1 MGWLRESKDLPDLVP
16 WVEGVGGD
24 QVIRCRDD
32 SLLATWQVEPYDLSS
47 WSADEQG
54 QMILALNNAWKRLR
68 GRWGVWCDT
77 PRGRAC
83 LASGEDQAV
92 HAVPTLLERTHRSTY
107 DPSLWTQDFY
117 LSLWRRPPRF
127 PLMDLLGEWLYPS
140 TSQTPQVSDDQTFL
154 AECAAIID
162 VLRPGVRQLTP
173 VCGTALSTYFHQLVS
188 DQAQTVAWPLDGRD
202 LNYALTDTHLETG
215 LTPLLGK
222 PWVAVVSLKR
232 PFPPQHWTSMLRD
245 LHHLPFSFR
254 QTVVWMHHEAETNRR
269 DFTNQQKKH
278 ASKKW
283 RFGDAVVSWA
293 TRQQANVLTDSFVE
307 HQEKDTDAARFDLL
321 AQEVTYGDCVFTMIL
336 QHEDHATLEAQVQ
349 EVTRVIRGCQLTAV
363 VERANAAA
371 AMLNSWPGKGLENPR
386 HFKLSSMNG
395 LHLFSAWSTPWAGQP
410 QTTALHAPALCLMK
424 TETCMPFWLSLHV
437 GDVGHSL
444 CFAPS
449 GAGKSTLMAFLV
461 CQWLSR
467 YPGARVFYL
476 DVKRAARSMF
486 LCLEAPYLD
495 FARDQINLQP
505 LGRVHEAHERAWALD
520 WLLDLVVASG
530 QPRTPTV
537 ERFIEWGLLDV
548 AALSPRERTLS
559 ALRAIL
565 PRRYAP
571 RRAEGVSSAE
581 LEHARREQMAV
592 IQSLERYTGR
602 GSYGYALDGDHD
614 DLTDAPI
621 QGFELLGLLETP
633 RLIDAVTSYLG
644 HRFYQGL
651 TGAPTLMVCDEAGQ
665 YLIHDGFRRQID
677 ALLRL
682 GRDKKLALLI
692 GTQEATDVLDNRL
705 KTLLVNQCVTRLYP
719 PNANAL
725 TGAARPAYDA
735 LGLGE
740 PAITRISRATAKRDV
755 YVQQQGVGEQL
766 AHLSLSPVELA
777 VCGSS
782 STESHTAMDTI
793 LAEYGPHGF
802 AERWLTHQGL
812 PQDAERLR
820 QIRKELHGTAD
831 PDRARRPSPR
841 AVVPVLVAAGD

>member
-1 MGWLRESKDLPDLVP
+1 MGWLRASKDLPDLVP

-47 WSADEQG
+47 WSASEQG

-83 LASGEDQAV
+83 LADGVDQQAY
-92 HAVPTLLERTHRSTY
+92 AVPTLLERTHRATY
-107 DPSLWTQDFY
+107 DPSLWGQDFY

-127 PLMDLLGEWLYPS
+127 PVTEILTEWLYPS
-140 TSQTPQVSDDQTFL
+140 TTQTPCASDDQTFL

-162 VLRPGVRQLTP
+162 VLRPGVHDLTP
-173 VCGTALSTYFHQLVS
+173 VCGTALSTYLHRLVS

-215 LTPLLGK
+215 LTPLIGT
-222 PWVAVVSLKR
+222 PWVAVISLKR
-232 PFPPQHWTSMLRD
+232 PFPPQLWTMMLRE
-245 LHHLPFSFR
+245 LHHLPFDWR

-283 RFGDAVVSWA
+283 RFGDMAVSWL

-336 QHEDHATLEAQVQ
+336 QHTDHAILEAQVQ

-363 VERANAAA
+363 VERANATAA
-371 AMLNSWPGKGLENPR
+371 LLNSWPGMGLHNPR
-386 HFKLSSMNG
+386 HFKLSSTNG
-395 LHLFSAWSTPWAGQP
+395 LHLFSPWSTPWAGQP
-410 QTTALHAPALCLMK
+410 RTTALHAPALCLMK

-437 GDVGHSL
+437 GDVGHTL

-476 DVKRAARSMF
+476 DVKRAARSLF

-495 FARDQINLQP
+495 FSRDRINLQP
-505 LGRVHEAHERAWALD
+505 LGRVDKEHERAWALD
-520 WLLDLVVASG
+520 WLLTLVEASG
-530 QPRTPTV
+530 VTRTPGV
-537 ERFIEWGLLDV
+537 EQFLEWGVVDV
-548 AALSPRERTLS
+548 AGLSPRERTMT
-559 ALRAIL
+559 ALRTVL

-581 LEHARREQMAV
+581 LEKRRTAQEAV
-592 IQSLERYTGR
+592 CQALERYTAR
-602 GSYGYALDGDHD
+602 GTYGYALDGDHD
-614 DLTDAPI
+614 DITDAPV

-644 HRFYQGL
+644 HRFYQSL
-651 TGAPTLMVCDEAGQ
+651 TGAPTLMVCDEVGQ
-665 YLIHDGFRRQID
+665 YLIHEGFRRQID
-677 ALLRL
+677 TLIRL
-682 GRDKKLALLI
+682 GRDKKLALLL
-692 GTQEATDVLDNRL
+692 GTQEATDVLDSRL

-725 TGAARPAYDA
+725 TGSARPAYNA

-740 PAITRISRATAKRDV
+740 PAITRISRATTKRDV

-766 AHLSLSPVELA
+766 AHLPLSPVELA
-777 VCGSS
+777 VVGSS
-782 STESHTAMDTI
+782 STEDHATFDAI
-793 LAEYGPHGF
+793 LEAHGPHGF
-802 AERWLTHQGL
+802 AEQLLVRKGL
-812 PQDAERLR
+812 PQEAERLR
-820 QIRKELHGTAD
+820 QIRKELHGAVD
-831 PDRARRPSPR
+831 PHRAGRPGPC
-841 AVVPVLVAAGD
+841 AMVPVLAAAGD